1 MKCRLSR
8 NANYDDNVTT
18 INTNISKTHRLILP
32 CKSKQEQKV
41 IKSVNNFV
49 KRVLPKNHASK
60 HVYKSKKRVLHL
72 TIKDQTKLEHK
83 HGLTY
88 LVKCSETY

>member
-18 INTNISKTHRLILP
+18 NNTSISKTHRLILP
-32 CKSKQEQKV
+32 CKTEQGQKV
-41 IKSVNNFV
+41 IESVNNFV
-49 KRVLPKNHASK
+49 KRLLPKNQASK
-60 HVYKSKKRVLHL
+60 HLYNSKKRVLHL